1 MKSKLLLASF
11 FALAVAPMASADVEL
26 RITGATAFRAAVHN
40 GLKTGFFNGDFQF
53 AHSGTSG
60 NFAGAG
66 RSVWKGPVT
75 GQGIVTVRCTWSGSI
90 TGVHSVAVAPAA
102 SGASAADQ
110 ALLLVT
116 YLTDA
121 NLTTAAAPSGGE
133 AFGKTAVGAATTS
146 HIAFSDAYQAS
157 TIYSS
162 PSLTDEIAGII
173 PFIWVVNDTSAT
185 GATTLARYGF
195 DNITAQQARAL
206 LVVGS
211 QPKSLL
217 TGNAADTKLVY
228 VSGRDIG
235 SGTRVVCLAETGYG
249 ITKPLTHWQ
258 LSGASDAITKL
269 KVWPTGTY
277 PNTTGNDPTGGNGGY
292 TSGGTLAG
300 LLANKSDTSFQLES
314 AAGTND
320 LGTSPGAH
328 IVAWV
333 GTSDAAT
340 AVAGG
345 GAYLKY
351 EGSGYTIADVAPADG
366 VNDDDAKIQNGQY
379 TAWSNEHILY
389 SSLTTTSG
397 SSQTAI
403 KDLLKASIETNIG
416 TAGIAYSTM
425 QVFRLEE
432 AGIVAP

>member
-60 NFAGAG
+60 NFSGAG

-75 GQGIVTVRCTWSGSI
+75 GQGTVTVRCTWSGSV
-90 TGVHSVAVAPAA
+90 TGIHSVAVAPAA
-102 SGASAADQ
+102 SGASAEDQ

-121 NLTTAAAPSGGE
+121 NLTTAAAATGGE
-133 AFGKTAVGAATTS
+133 AFSKTAVAAPQTS
-146 HIAFSDAYQAS
+146 HIAFSDCYQAS

-162 PSLTDEIAGII
+162 PSLTDEVVGII
-173 PFIWVVNDTSAT
+173 PFIWCVNDTSAT
-185 GATTLARYGF
+185 GTTLQRYGF

-206 LVVGS
+206 MVTGS
-211 QPKSLL
+211 QAKSML
-217 TGNAADTKLVY
+217 TGNPADTKLVY
-228 VSGRDIG
+228 CTGRDIG
-235 SGTRVVCLAETGYG
+235 SGTRVICLAETGYG
-249 ITKPLTHWQ
+249 ITKGVQHWQ
-258 LSGASDAITKL
+258 MTGASDTISKL
-269 KVWPTGTY
+269 KLWPTGSY
-277 PNTTGNDPTGGNGGY
+277 PNTTGNDPNPGNGGY
-292 TSGGTLAG
+292 LSGGTIAG
-300 LLANKSDTSFQLES
+300 LFVNKSDAPFQLES

-333 GTSDAAT
+333 GTSDALT
-340 AVAGG
+340 AVNGG

-351 EGSGYTIADVAPADG
+351 EGVSYTGSA
-366 VNDDDAKIQNGQY
+366 DDANITNGMY
-379 TAWSNEHILY
+379 TAWSNEHLFY
-389 SSLTTTSG
+389 TSLTTTPG
-397 SSQTAI
+397 SSQTAVKEKLAI
-403 KDLLKASIETNIG
+403 SINDNMG
-416 TAGIAYSTM
+416 TAGIPTGNM
-425 QVFRLEE
+425 LVGRTEE
-432 AGIVAP
+432 GGVVGP